1 MDASVLTLLLFAS
14 LICVLFISVPI
25 AFGIGIVSLTF
36 GYFIWGPAS
45 IFILGSQ
52 VYSGMH
58 NPSLVSLPFFMF
70 MAAILV
76 RSGIAD
82 DLYDAMYLL
91 IGKFRGG
98 LAIGTIFV
106 CAGIGCMSGVSAVG
120 VLTSTKIALP
130 AMLRRNYD
138 DKISLG
144 VIMAGG
150 ALGQLFPPSILAIVY
165 GGLSGVSVGK
175 MFAVGL
181 STGAAMVACLVAYV
195 IIRCWLDKDLCPAAT
210 DDDQE
215 EISPNS
221 RLRIYT
227 STLPSILVVFA
238 VLGSMLVG
246 IATPTE
252 AAAIGA
258 AASTIIALVL
268 RAINVK
274 DIFGAAVDAA
284 KQTTMVLWIALN
296 SLLFV
301 SVYSG
306 IGGSEVVHGLIDSFG
321 VSPGIVT
328 ATMLLIVFFLGFF
341 VDPIGILFLTMPVF
355 LPVLSALDV
364 NLVWVGALTILV
376 LETAY
381 LTPPFGYNIFFLKSA
396 APSSISLRSIYAAA
410 PPFVFM
416 QLATVA
422 VCFAMPGIVLWIMN

>member
-14 LICVLFISVPI
+14 LICVLFMSIPI
-25 AFGIGIVSLTF
+25 AFGIGIVSLIF
-36 GYFIWGPAS
+36 GYFLWGPAS
-45 IFILGSQ
+45 IFILASQ

-91 IGKFRGG
+91 IGKIRGG

-138 DKISLG
+138 EKIALG

-181 STGAAMVACLVAYV
+181 STGAAMVLCLVGYV
-195 IIRCWLDKDLCPAAT
+195 VVRCWLNKDLCPAAT
-210 DDDQE
+210 SDVNE
-215 EISPNS
+215 EISPKA
-221 RLRIYT
+221 RLRIYAR
-227 STLPSILVVFA
+227 TLPSILVVVA
-238 VLGSMLVG
+238 VLGSMLAG
-246 IATPTE
+246 ISTPTE

-258 AASTIIALVL
+258 AASILIALVL
-268 RAINVK
+268 RTIDGK
-274 DIFGAAVDAA
+274 GIFDAAVDAA

-306 IGGSEVVHGLIDSFG
+306 IGGGDVVHALIESLG
-321 VSPGIVT
+321 VSAGVVT
-328 ATMLLIVFFLGFF
+328 ATMLVIVFFLGFF
-341 VDPIGILFLTMPVF
+341 VDPIGIMFLTMPVF

-396 APSSISLRSIYAAA
+396 APPSISLRMVYSATPA
-410 PPFVFM
+410 FVFI

-422 VCFAMPGIVLWIMN
+422 ACFAVPGIVLWIL

>member
-1 MDASVLTLLLFAS
+1 MDASVITLLLFVS
-14 LICVLFISVPI
+14 LICVLFMSVPI

-45 IFILGSQ
+45 IFILASQ
-52 VYSGMH
+52 VFAGMQ

-70 MAAILV
+70 MAALLV

-82 DLYDAMYLL
+82 DLYDAMYML

-138 DKISLG
+138 EKMSLG

-150 ALGQLFPPSILAIVY
+150 ALGQLFPPSVLAIVY

-181 STGAAMVACLVAYV
+181 STGAVMVICLVAYV
-195 IIRCWLDKDLCPAAT
+195 SIRCWLDKDLCPAAS
-210 DDDQE
+210 DDTRE
-215 EISPNS
+215 KTPPK
-221 RLRIYT
+221 LRMRTYAR
-227 STLPSILVVFA
+227 TLPSILVVLA
-238 VLGSMLVG
+238 VLGSMLAG

-258 AASTIIALVL
+258 AVSAVIALAL
-268 RAINVK
+268 RTINWK
-274 DIFGAAVDAA
+274 GIFDAAVDAA

-306 IGGSEVVHGLIDSFG
+306 IGGGDVVHDLIASLG
-321 VSPGIVT
+321 VTPGVVT

-355 LPVLSALDV
+355 LPVLSALNV
-364 NLVWVGALTILV
+364 NLIWVGALTILV

-396 APSSISLRSIYAAA
+396 APASISLRRIYSAA
-410 PPFVFM
+410 PAFVFM
-416 QLATVA
+416 QLMTVV
-422 VCFAMPGIVLWIMN
+422 VCFTLPGLVLWIVT

>member
-1 MDASVLTLLLFAS
+1 MDASLLTILLFAS
-14 LICVLFISVPI
+14 LICILFLSVPI

-45 IFILGSQ
+45 IFILASQ
-52 VYSGMH
+52 VYAGMQ

-138 DKISLG
+138 EKISLG
-144 VIMAGG
+144 VIMSGG
-150 ALGQLFPPSILAIVY
+150 ALGQLFPPSVLAIVY

-181 STGAAMVACLVAYV
+181 STGIALVFCLVTYV
-195 IIRCWLDKDLCPAAT
+195 FIRCWLNKELCPAAE
-210 DDDQE
+210 DDPRQ
-215 EISPNS
+215 EISLQTRIQIYS
-221 RLRIYT
+221 R
-227 STLPSILVVFA
+227 TLPSILIVLA
-238 VLGSMLVG
+238 VLGSMLAG

-258 AASTIIALVL
+258 AASALIALIL
-268 RAINVK
+268 RAINGK
-274 DIFGAAVDAA
+274 DIFNAAVDAA

-306 IGGSEVVHGLIDSFG
+306 IGGGDVVNDLIVNLSI
-321 VSPGIVT
+321 SPGLVT
-328 ATMLLIVFFLGFF
+328 AAMLVIVFVLGFF
-341 VDPIGILFLTMPVF
+341 IDPIGILFLTMPVF
-355 LPVLSALDV
+355 LPVLLALDV
-364 NLVWVGALTILV
+364 NLIWFGALTILV

-381 LTPPFGYNIFFLKSA
+381 LTPPFGYNIFFLKAA
-396 APSSISLRSIYAAA
+396 APASISLLTIYSATPA
-410 PPFVFM
+410 FVLI
-416 QLATVA
+416 QLLTVA
-422 VCFAMPGIVLWIMN
+422 VCFAMPEIVLWITE

>member
-1 MDASVLTLLLFAS
+1 MDASVVTLLLFVS
-14 LICVLFISVPI
+14 LICVLFMSVPI

-45 IFILGSQ
+45 IFILASQ
-52 VYSGMH
+52 VFAGMQ

-70 MAAILV
+70 MAALLV

-82 DLYDAMYLL
+82 DLYDAMYML

-138 DKISLG
+138 EKMSLG

-150 ALGQLFPPSILAIVY
+150 ALGQLFPPSVLAIVY

-181 STGAAMVACLVAYV
+181 STGAVMVICLVAYV
-195 IIRCWLDKDLCPAAT
+195 SIRCWLDKDLCPAAP
-210 DDDQE
+210 DDTRE
-215 EISPNS
+215 KIPPK
-221 RLRIYT
+221 LRMRTYAR
-227 STLPSILVVFA
+227 TLPSILVVLA
-238 VLGSMLVG
+238 VLGSMLAG

-258 AASTIIALVL
+258 AVSAVIALAL
-268 RAINVK
+268 RTINWK
-274 DIFGAAVDAA
+274 GIFDAAVDAA

-306 IGGSEVVHGLIDSFG
+306 IGGGDVVHDLIASLG
-321 VSPGIVT
+321 VTPGVVT

-355 LPVLSALDV
+355 LPVLSALNV
-364 NLVWVGALTILV
+364 NLIWVGALTILV

-396 APSSISLRSIYAAA
+396 APASISLGRIYSAA
-410 PPFVFM
+410 PAFVLM
-416 QLATVA
+416 QLMTVV
-422 VCFAMPGIVLWIMN
+422 VCFTLPGLVLWIVT

>member
-1 MDASVLTLLLFAS
+1 MGASVLTLLLFAS
-14 LICVLFISVPI
+14 LICVLFVSVPI

-36 GYFIWGPAS
+36 GYFIWGPVS
-45 IFILGSQ
+45 IFILASQ

-91 IGKFRGG
+91 IGKIRGG

-138 DKISLG
+138 EKLALG

-181 STGAAMVACLVAYV
+181 STGAAMVACLVGYV
-195 IIRCWLDKDLCPAAT
+195 LIRCWLNKDLCPAAT
-210 DDDQE
+210 VGASE
-215 EISPNS
+215 EIAPNAQ
-221 RLRIYT
+221 LRIYAR
-227 STLPSILVVFA
+227 TLPSILVVLT
-238 VLGSMLVG
+238 VLGSMLAG

-258 AASTIIALVL
+258 ATSTLIALIL
-268 RAINVK
+268 RTIDVK
-274 DIFGAAVDAA
+274 GIFDAAVDAA

-306 IGGSEVVHGLIDSFG
+306 IGGGDVVHALIESLG
-321 VSPGIVT
+321 VSAGVVT

-396 APSSISLRSIYAAA
+396 APASISLRTIYSATPA
-410 PPFVFM
+410 FVFM
-416 QLATVA
+416 QLTTVA
-422 VCFAMPGIVLWIMN
+422 VCFALPGIVLWIIE

>member
-25 AFGIGIVSLTF
+25 AFGIGIVSLAF

-58 NPSLVSLPFFMF
+58 SPSLVSLPFFMF
-70 MAAILV
+70 IAAILV

-138 DKISLG
+138 EKIALG

-181 STGAAMVACLVAYV
+181 STGAAMVTCIVVYV
-195 IIRCWLDKDLCPAAT
+195 IIRCLLDKDLCPAVT
-210 DDDQE
+210 TGDQE
-215 EISPNS
+215 EFSPKS

-227 STLPSILVVFA
+227 NTLPSILVVFA
-238 VLGSMLVG
+238 LLGSMLAG

-268 RAINVK
+268 RTINVK
-274 DIFGAAVDAA
+274 DIFDAAVDAA

-306 IGGSEVVHGLIDSFG
+306 IGGGEVVHALIGSLG

-396 APSSISLRSIYAAA
+396 APTSISLRTIYAAS

-416 QLATVA
+416 QLVTVA
-422 VCFAMPGIVLWIMN
+422 VCFAVPGIVLWIIN